1 MAFTSIIRFPRTFPS
16 FTMAP
21 VVIMFS
27 TILVA
32 VPAFIRVDPVI
43 TSGPGSTVR
52 HRSAS
57 LAMGDWRLQQSPST
71 AQPRSRASFMPPST

>member
-1 MAFTSIIRFPRTFPS
+1 
-16 FTMAP
+16 MAP
-21 VVIMFS
+21 VVIMFR

-57 LAMGDWRLQQSPST
+57 LAIADCRLQHRPST
-71 AQPRSRASFMPPST
+71 AQPRSRASFIPPST